1 MNYSQYLNGGEEAQ
15 QQDGAMQELVDLVS
29 RALNQEDAEAGEQL
43 RILLENAPELEEIV
57 VRIAES
63 LQSES
68 TPSMKCGGKTSKKQL
83 GGITKK
89 AKKAECGCMLKKV
102 GGRLI
107 EVDGCTGLPI
117 HKKGNK
123 IKKYEDPATPVE
135 AEPVQPAASVGAE
148 PVQPVVPVVPQK
160 KNSELLQA
168 GIANYEALTLEE
180 KTRFNALVAQ
190 MNQQYNPITTPTTSY
205 TFKGNTYDSL
215 DAANQAYATDAG
227 VINAQKARNQ
237 AIKQSLGFTPRSNY
251 YKQIVDAATA
261 YEDGADLMNR
271 STFMNTMK
279 NPGADGTA
287 GQFNNLTGRQ
297 RRRAWRLYKGI
308 NASGAFDQNPMP
320 TRPQEVT
327 TQTPPQEINIDWGAT
342 AI

>member
-123 IKKYEDPATPVE
+123 IKKYADPATPVE
-135 AEPVQPAASVGAE
+135 AESVQSAA
-148 PVQPVVPVVPQK
+148 PVVTQK
-160 KNSELLQA
+160 TNEQLLQA
-168 GIANYEALTLEE
+168 GIADYERLTPEE

-205 TFKGNTYDSL
+205 TFNGNTYDSL
-215 DAANQAYATDAG
+215 DAANQAYAADTG
-227 VINAQKARNQ
+227 VVNAQKARNQ
-237 AIKQSLGFTPRSNY
+237 AVKQSLGFTPRSNY

-261 YEDGADLMNR
+261 YEDGTDLMNR